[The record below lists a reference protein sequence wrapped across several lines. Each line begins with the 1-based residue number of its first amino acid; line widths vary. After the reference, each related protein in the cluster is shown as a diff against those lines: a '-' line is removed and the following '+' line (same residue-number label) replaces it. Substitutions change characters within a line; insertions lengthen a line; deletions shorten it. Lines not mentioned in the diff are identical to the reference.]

1 MTRIKN
7 YPKRPQMKIAGKWV
21 QLTEEFTNVPG
32 YKMSECIKDALVI
45 CERNWFAYLER
56 VFNPTRLKR
65 ETIKHPNGIVESRST
80 GELEYYF
87 EPNPLETDALRNDPN
102 LWIALQAKGWVCIS
116 KEEILAKAEAHLEE
130 LAKA

>member
-7 YPKRPQMKIAGKWV
+7 YPKRPQTKIAGKYV
-21 QLTEEFTNVPG
+21 QLTEEYTNVPG

-45 CERNWFAYLER
+45 CERNWLAYLER
-56 VFNPTRLKR
+56 GPLRWLPAQGPNLPRDYKGPGLK
-65 ETIKHPNGIVESRST
+65 TPHVQ
-80 GELEYYF
+80 YF

-116 KEEILAKAEAHLEE
+116 KEEILAKAKAHLEE